1 MDGIL
6 NINKPPG
13 VTSFGVVA
21 IIRRLSGERRVGHTG
36 TLDPDATGVLPV
48 CLGRGTRIIEF
59 LTDTDKTYRASIV
72 LGVATDTYDSSGSST
87 RQGDPSNIDH
97 LLLESTLDSFRG
109 TIRQTPP
116 MYSAVKHRGK
126 PLYHLAR
133 LGITIER
140 KSRTVH
146 VHRLELVDWK
156 SPIATLEI
164 ECSKGTYIRSLA
176 NDLGD
181 SLGCGAHLANL
192 VRIRSG
198 DFHIEDS
205 ISLDQLEDAFRN
217 GYCERYLY
225 PVDAVLQ
232 DYQAVVV
239 DEVGEH
245 SVKQGSP
252 LKLDLDINSAAITGI
267 QYCRAYAVD
276 GRFLGMLRYVPEKGV
291 WQPKKVFI

>member
-1 MDGIL
+1 VDGIL

-59 LTDTDKTYRASIV
+59 LTDTDKTYRAGIV
-72 LGVATDTYDSSGSST
+72 LGVATDTYDSSGSIT
-87 RQGDPSNIDH
+87 RQGDPSDVDR

-109 TIRQTPP
+109 VIRQTPP
-116 MYSAVKHRGK
+116 MYSAIKHKGK

-133 LGITIER
+133 SGITIER

-146 VHRLELVDWK
+146 IHRLELVDWK
-156 SPIATLEI
+156 SPVATLEI

-192 VRIRSG
+192 IRIRSG
-198 DFHIEDS
+198 DFHIEES
-205 ISLDQLEDAFRN
+205 VSLAKLEGAFRN
-217 GYCERYLY
+217 GYWERYLY

-232 DYQAVVV
+232 DYQAIVV

-245 SVKQGSP
+245 AIKQGSP
-252 LKLDLDINSAAITGI
+252 LKLDLDIDSDAITGVS
-267 QYCRAYAVD
+267 YCRAYSMD
-276 GRFLGMLRYVPEKGV
+276 GRFLGMLQYIPDKSV
-291 WQPKKVFI
+291 WQPKKVFV